1 MAQLDIA
8 ERTSEAEERVYL
20 APQWLLMWWRFRRHR
35 VAVFSAV
42 VLAGFY
48 LIAAG
53 AEFMATSEPGL
64 PAAKRSLLPPQRVH
78 FFEGWKPTL
87 PYVYPPF
94 ESKRDPV
101 SFKMVHEVD
110 ESQKIPLR
118 LFARGFEYKFL
129 GLIRTDRHLIGVGG
143 DRKAEDVI
151 SLLGADEQGRDLW
164 SRLMIATRLSLSLGL
179 VGVVLSMT
187 IGIVLGGVSGYFG
200 GIVDTAIQRLIEVLI
215 SIPGIPLW
223 LTMAAALP
231 QDWTV
236 IKVYF
241 AITIILSLISWTGMA
256 RVVRGRFLAL
266 RTEDFVTAAR
276 LSGAGQVRTMFR
288 HMLPSFYSH
297 IIASASLAVPGMIL
311 AETSLSFLGLG
322 MRPPAISYGVML
334 QQAQKIQ
341 TVALAPWVLVPAI
354 PVIIVVL
361 AFNFM
366 GDGIRDAA
374 DPYGQ

>member
-1 MAQLDIA
+1 MSELGIA
-8 ERTSEAEERVYL
+8 ERASEAEERVYL
-20 APQWLLMWWRFRRHR
+20 APQWLLMWWRFRKHR
-35 VAVFSAV
+35 VAVFSAI
-42 VLAGFY
+42 VLALFY
-48 LIAAG
+48 TVALA
-53 AEFMATSEPGL
+53 AEFLATSDPGL

-78 FFEGWKPTL
+78 FFDGWRPTL
-87 PYVYPPF
+87 PYVYAF
-94 ESKRDPV
+94 SGERDPV
-101 SFKMVHEVD
+101 SFKMVYEVD
-110 ESQKIPLR
+110 ESEKIPLR
-118 LFARGFEYKFL
+118 LFARGFEYRFL
-129 GLIRTDRHLIGVGG
+129 RLIRTDRHLIGVGG
-143 DRKAEDVI
+143 DHRAEDVI
-151 SLLGADEQGRDLW
+151 SFLGADEQGRDIW

-179 VGVVLSMT
+179 VGVILSMT

-236 IKVYF
+236 IQVYF
-241 AITIILSLISWTGMA
+241 AITIILSLIGWTGMA
-256 RVVRGRFLAL
+256 RAVRGRFLAL

-276 LSGAGQVRTMFR
+276 LSGAGQIRTMFR

-297 IIASASLAVPGMIL
+297 IIASATLAVPGMIL

-354 PVIIVVL
+354 PVIVVVL

>member
-1 MAQLDIA
+1 MAELGIA
-8 ERTSEAEERVYL
+8 ERTSEAEERIYL

-42 VLAGFY
+42 VLACFY
-48 LIAAG
+48 FVTVA

-64 PAAKRSLLPPQRVH
+64 PAAKRSLLPPQGVH
-78 FFEGWKPTL
+78 FFDGWKPNW
-87 PYVYPPF
+87 PYVYAF
-94 ESKRDPV
+94 EGKRDPV
-101 SFKMVHEVD
+101 SFKMVHKVD
-110 ESQKIPLR
+110 ESEKIPLR
-118 LFARGFEYKFL
+118 LFARGFEYRFL

-164 SRLMIATRLSLSLGL
+164 SRLMIATRLSLSIGL
-179 VGVVLSMT
+179 VGVILSMT
-187 IGIVLGGVSGYFG
+187 IGIALGGVSGYFG

-241 AITIILSLISWTGMA
+241 AITIILSLIGWTGMA

-276 LSGAGQVRTMFR
+276 LSGAGQIRTMFR

-297 IIASASLAVPGMIL
+297 IIASATLAVPGMIL

>member
-1 MAQLDIA
+1 
-8 ERTSEAEERVYL
+8 
-20 APQWLLMWWRFRRHR
+20 
-35 VAVFSAV
+35 
-42 VLAGFY
+42 
-48 LIAAG
+48 
-53 AEFMATSEPGL
+53 
-64 PAAKRSLLPPQRVH
+64 
-78 FFEGWKPTL
+78 
-87 PYVYPPF
+87 
-94 ESKRDPV
+94 
-101 SFKMVHEVD
+101 
-110 ESQKIPLR
+110 
-118 LFARGFEYKFL
+118 
-129 GLIRTDRHLIGVGG
+129 
-143 DRKAEDVI
+143 
-151 SLLGADEQGRDLW
+151 
-164 SRLMIATRLSLSLGL
+164 
-179 VGVVLSMT
+179 
-187 IGIVLGGVSGYFG
+187 
-200 GIVDTAIQRLIEVLI
+200 
-215 SIPGIPLW
+215 
-223 LTMAAALP
+223 MAAALP

-241 AITIILSLISWTGMA
+241 AITIILSLIGWTGMA

-276 LSGAGQVRTMFR
+276 LSGAGQIRTMFR
-288 HMLPSFYSH
+288 HILPSFYSH
-297 IIASASLAVPGMIL
+297 IIASATLAVPGMIL

>member
-1 MAQLDIA
+1 MSELEIA

-48 LIAAG
+48 LIAAA

-87 PYVYPPF
+87 PYVYPF
-94 ESKRDPV
+94 AGKRDPV
-101 SFKMVHEVD
+101 SFKMVYQVD
-110 ESQKIPLR
+110 ESEKISLR
-118 LFARGFEYKFL
+118 LFARGFGYKFL
-129 GLIRTDRHLIGVGG
+129 GLIRTDWHLIGVGG

-151 SLLGADEQGRDLW
+151 SILGADEQGRDLW
-164 SRLMIATRLSLSLGL
+164 SRLMIATRLSLSIGL
-179 VGVVLSMT
+179 VGVILSMT

-241 AITIILSLISWTGMA
+241 AITIILSLIGWTGMA

-276 LSGAGQVRTMFR
+276 LSGAGQIRTMFR

-297 IIASASLAVPGMIL
+297 IIASATLAVPGMIL

>member
-1 MAQLDIA
+1 MSELEIA

-48 LIAAG
+48 LIAAA

-87 PYVYPPF
+87 PYVYPF
-94 ESKRDPV
+94 AGKRDPV
-101 SFKMVHEVD
+101 SFKMVYQVD
-110 ESQKIPLR
+110 ESEKISLR
-118 LFARGFEYKFL
+118 LFARGFGYKFL
-129 GLIRTDRHLIGVGG
+129 GLIRTDWHLIGVGG

-151 SLLGADEQGRDLW
+151 SILGADEQGRDLW
-164 SRLMIATRLSLSLGL
+164 SRLMIATRLSLSIGL
-179 VGVVLSMT
+179 VGVILSMT

-241 AITIILSLISWTGMA
+241 AITIILSLIGWTGMA

-276 LSGAGQVRTMFR
+276 LSGAGQIRTMFR

-297 IIASASLAVPGMIL
+297 IIASATLAVPGMIL

-322 MRPPAISYGVML
+322 MRPPLSAT
-334 QQAQKIQ
+334 A
-341 TVALAPWVLVPAI
+341 
-354 PVIIVVL
+354 
-361 AFNFM
+361 
-366 GDGIRDAA
+366 
-374 DPYGQ
+374 

>member
-8 ERTSEAEERVYL
+8 ERTSEAEERIYL
-20 APQWLLMWWRFRRHR
+20 APQWLLMWWRFRKHR
-35 VAVFSAV
+35 VAVFAAI
-42 VLAGFY
+42 VLACFY
-48 LIAAG
+48 FVTVA
-53 AEFMATSEPGL
+53 AEFLATSEPGL

-78 FFEGWKPTL
+78 FFEGWKPAW
-87 PYVYPPF
+87 PYVYAF
-94 ESKRDPV
+94 EGKRDPV
-101 SFKMVHEVD
+101 SFKMVYETD
-110 ESQKIPLR
+110 DSEKIPLR
-118 LFARGFEYKFL
+118 LFARGFQYKFL
-129 GLIRTDRHLIGVGG
+129 GLIRTDWHLIGVGG

-151 SLLGADEQGRDLW
+151 SFLGADEQGRDLW
-164 SRLMIATRLSLSLGL
+164 SRLMIATRLSLSIGL
-179 VGVVLSMT
+179 VGVFLSMT

-241 AITIILSLISWTGMA
+241 AITIILSLIGWTGMA

-297 IIASASLAVPGMIL
+297 IIASATLAVPGMIL

-322 MRPPAISYGVML
+322 LRPPAISYGVML

-354 PVIIVVL
+354 PVIVVVL

>member
-35 VAVFSAV
+35 VAVFSAI
-42 VLAGFY
+42 VLAAFY
-48 LIAAG
+48 IIAG
-53 AEFMATSEPGL
+53 AAEFFATSEPGL

-78 FFEGWKPTL
+78 FFEGWKPAW
-87 PYVYPPF
+87 PYVYPF
-94 ESKRDPV
+94 EGKRDPV
-101 SFKMVHEVD
+101 TFKMVHVTD
-110 ESQKIPLR
+110 ETQKIPIR

-164 SRLMIATRLSLSLGL
+164 SRLMIATRLSLSIGL
-179 VGVVLSMT
+179 VGVFLSMT

-241 AITIILSLISWTGMA
+241 AITIILSLIGWTGMA

-276 LSGAGQVRTMFR
+276 LSGAGEMRTMFR

-297 IIASASLAVPGMIL
+297 IIASATLAVPGMIL

-322 MRPPAISYGVML
+322 LRPPAISYGVML
-334 QQAQKIQ
+334 QEAQKIQ

-354 PVIIVVL
+354 PVIVVVL

>member
-48 LIAAG
+48 LIAVG

-94 ESKRDPV
+94 EGKRDPV

-164 SRLMIATRLSLSLGL
+164 SRLMIATRLSLSPRARGRGPLHDHRHRAR
-179 VGVVLSMT
+179 
-187 IGIVLGGVSGYFG
+187 GGVG
-200 GIVDTAIQRLIEVLI
+200 L
-215 SIPGIPLW
+215 
-223 LTMAAALP
+223 
-231 QDWTV
+231 
-236 IKVYF
+236 
-241 AITIILSLISWTGMA
+241 
-256 RVVRGRFLAL
+256 L
-266 RTEDFVTAAR
+266 RR
-276 LSGAGQVRTMFR
+276 NRR
-288 HMLPSFYSH
+288 HRNP
-297 IIASASLAVPGMIL
+297 
-311 AETSLSFLGLG
+311 
-322 MRPPAISYGVML
+322 
-334 QQAQKIQ
+334 
-341 TVALAPWVLVPAI
+341 
-354 PVIIVVL
+354 
-361 AFNFM
+361 
-366 GDGIRDAA
+366 AA
-374 DPYGQ
+374 DPRCSSRSQAFPYGSPWPLRCHRTGP